1 MFSKKWLGLAA
12 LFLGISLLLA
22 ACGEETS
29 DDPPGTLPATR
40 LSLDACSK
48 AATSITPKAGQ
59 VVPTPG
65 NTAGVRVELPA
76 GTKLY
81 ISNTFP
87 YAVALPAEW
96 DVKDGQVQQN
106 IKGDLFII
114 KKSNN
119 SGAYVTI
126 IAEKLNG
133 QEDGKTFF
141 ENKVKEATATQ
152 KIEFDRQSERQ
163 IAGTT
168 AYGLSY
174 NLQAG
179 QPFSYPV
186 QFMQEVFVAQGW
198 GWGISFTASPNY
210 AAQYCP
216 YFARMLDSFTLTGL
230 VK

>member
-12 LFLGISLLLA
+12 LFLGVSLLLA

-29 DDPPGTLPATR
+29 DDPPGALPTTR

-48 AATSITPKAGQ
+48 AAASITPKAGE
-59 VVPTPG
+59 VAPTPS
-65 NTAGVRVELPA
+65 NTGGVRVDLPA

-87 YAVALPAEW
+87 YAVALPSEW
-96 DVKDGQVQQN
+96 DVKDGQTQQN

-126 IAEKLNG
+126 IAEKLNH

-141 ENKVKEATATQ
+141 DNKVKEATTTQ
-152 KIEFDRQSERQ
+152 KIEFDRQPERQ

-174 NLQAG
+174 NLPTG

-216 YFARMLDSFTLTGL
+216 YFTLMLDSFTLTGL